1 MSDGDDKPNV
11 PRPRPGLVRSRPP
24 SFPEIVGEIT
34 QSHRVESDP
43 PATRW
48 LQRRVGRVV
57 IESARWVVKRKLWWL
72 VIGLAHAS
80 GHLVRWAMGH

>member
-1 MSDGDDKPNV
+1 MSQG
-11 PRPRPGLVRSRPP
+11 PRDPRKDLVRSRPP

-34 QSHRVESDP
+34 AGHRIESDP

-57 IESARWVVKRKLWWL
+57 IESVRWVVRKKVWWL
-72 VIGLAHAS
+72 LLGLGHAS
-80 GHLVRWAMGH
+80 GQIARWLMGH